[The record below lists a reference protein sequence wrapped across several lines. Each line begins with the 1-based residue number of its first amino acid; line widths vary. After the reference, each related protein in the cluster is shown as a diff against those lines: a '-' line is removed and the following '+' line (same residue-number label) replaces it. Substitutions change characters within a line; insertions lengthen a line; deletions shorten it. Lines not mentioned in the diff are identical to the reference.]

1 MSKTI
6 LMCGGPAHGCWRV
19 VEDGVWDIRVLVP
32 AKLSFRDTDPEYAGQ
47 EVTYRVQVIPLFGHD
62 LWLGIAVDEAYDN
75 RSVMRAVL
83 QRDVAQALGAY

>member
-1 MSKTI
+1 MSKKI

-19 VEDGVWDIRVLVP
+19 VEDGVWDIRILAP
-32 AKLSFRDTDPEYAGQ
+32 ASPLTADPEYAGQ
-47 EVTYRVQVIPLFGHD
+47 EVAYRVQVIPLFGHD
-62 LWLGIAVDEAYDN
+62 LWLGIAIDEAYDN